1 MARVSIRLR
10 LTLWYAAVLL
20 AGLCV
25 FAGGMWFA
33 IQQRLTAGV
42 DQRLAAKVQGIRALL
57 EIEGGM
63 NTAQLKDELSEYA
76 RGMPDGT
83 LLLVREPGGQRILT
97 SPEPGAAFLA
107 ELELGPQPR
116 YRGIDDKD
124 RPFRVL
130 TTKIQ
135 SGAHAYQAT
144 VATSLDEV
152 QDVLASLRS
161 LLFLATPAVLLAA
174 CLGGYW
180 ISRRAMAPVDE
191 MTRTA
196 RSISVQDLSAR
207 LSVPNTGDEL
217 QRLAE
222 AWNGVLARIETA
234 MQRVRQFTADASH
247 ELRTP
252 VALIRT
258 TAELT
263 LRRKREVEEY
273 RTALQQIQ
281 AEAER
286 MTQLTGDLLA
296 LARADS
302 SGLETSFTDV
312 ELTEVARDIVSRMQP
327 VAESK
332 GIRLTASLPGEGVK
346 VRGDEPAIRRLVMIL
361 VDNALKHTQQ
371 DGVVTVA
378 ATRNGDGVM
387 LSVRDNGEGI
397 DAEALPHIF
406 ERFYR
411 ADPARTGSSG
421 SGLGLSIAQTI
432 AQLHGANIEVETA
445 PGAGA
450 RFSLRFPG

>member
-1 MARVSIRLR
+1 MARLSIRLR
-10 LTLWYAAVLL
+10 LTIWYAAVLL
-20 AGLCV
+20 VALCL

-33 IQQRLTAGV
+33 IHQRLTAGV
-42 DQRLAAKVQGIRALL
+42 DQRLAAKVQGMRTLL
-57 EIEGGM
+57 EIESGM
-63 NTAQLKDELSEYA
+63 NTAQLQDELSEFA
-76 RGMPDGT
+76 REMADGT
-83 LLLVREPGGQRILT
+83 FLLVRDASGQRIVT
-97 SPEPGAAFLA
+97 SPERGAAFLA
-107 ELELGPQPR
+107 ELEPSAQPR
-116 YRGIDDKD
+116 YRNIDDKG

-130 TTKIQ
+130 TTRIE
-135 SGAHAYQAT
+135 SGAHVYQAT
-144 VATSLDEV
+144 VATPLDEV
-152 QDVLASLRS
+152 RDVLASLRS
-161 LLFLATPAVLLAA
+161 LLLLAMPAVLLVA
-174 CLGGYW
+174 CVGGYW

-196 RSISVQDLSAR
+196 RSIGAQDLSAR

-222 AWNGVLARIETA
+222 AWNGVLARMETTL
-234 MQRVRQFTADASH
+234 QRVRQFTADASH

-258 TAELT
+258 TAELS
-263 LRRKREVEEY
+263 LRRKREAEEY
-273 RTALQQIQ
+273 RTALEQIQ

-302 SGLETSFTDV
+302 SGLEMSFTGV

-332 GIRLTASLPGEGVK
+332 RIRLTASVQSEPVN
-346 VRGDEPAIRRLVMIL
+346 VRGDEPAIRRLLMIL
-361 VDNALKHTQQ
+361 VDNALKHTPE

-378 ATRNGDGVM
+378 ASRNGTGVD
-387 LSVRDNGEGI
+387 LSVCDNGEGI

-411 ADPARTGSSG
+411 ADHARTGSSG

-432 AQLHGANIEVETA
+432 AQLHGTTIEVETA
-445 PGAGA
+445 PGAGSQ
-450 RFSLRFPG
+450 FSLRFPG